1 MDGFNPRA
9 PRGARPSLCVSAST
23 WPRFQ
28 SACPARGTTSTVSA
42 WWNAVG
48 VSIRVPRAGHDA
60 PAWERPMS
68 SARFNPRAPRGARLP
83 QLPSPVGSMSFNPR
97 APRGARPGADGRS
110 LRKNCFN
117 PRAPRGARP
126 LGSGLSGRSEMV
138 SIRVPRAGHDLLRRH
153 ARRARNRFN
162 PRAPRGARRPRAGHA
177 VAVEVFQ
184 SACPA
189 RGTTLFFCVSGM
201 GLQVSIR
208 VPRAGHDTQPLGHR
222 SWPGVSI
229 RVPRAGHDTKIRLRR
244 KNSMF
249 QSACPARGTTFPP
262 MSGPAVRWR
271 FNPRAPRG
279 ARLGRT
285 PVETEAEVSI
295 RVPRAGHDHFPLEP
309 ETIDQRFNPRAPRG
323 ARPPVPGSAQL
334 QVEVSIRVPR
344 AGHDGLWWVGQ
355 SRPGV
360 SIRVPRA
367 GHDRHAGEGGRN
379 ALVSIRVPRA
389 GHDQDLGLYDAIR
402 AAFQSACPARG
413 TTRQREQR
421 GPDRRVSIRVP
432 RAGHDR
438 RKGCGCL
445 RRKCFNPRAPR
456 GARPPAIQVVDVCY
470 VKERFS
476 RKQLASVRQR
486 AGRRKQGSEPIN
498 ARTIARFADLP
509 RVGCLGV
516 VRDVCYTSRG
526 PSGSTVGLAPWC
538 STRRCHSF
546 PRK

>member
-229 RVPRAGHDTKIRLRR
+229 RVPRAGHDLRHATAAKGVTR
-244 KNSMF
+244 FNPRAPRGARREAFEAINAEQSF
-249 QSACPARGTTFPP
+249 QSACPARGTT
-262 MSGPAVRWR
+262 GDRHGYRQA
-271 FNPRAPRG
+271 
-279 ARLGRT
+279 GR
-285 PVETEAEVSI
+285 VSI
-295 RVPRAGHDHFPLEP
+295 RVPRAGHDELEQQLKAHFLFQSACPARG
-309 ETIDQRFNPRAPRG
+309 TTRRSDCGARTRCFNPRAPRG
-323 ARPPVPGSAQL
+323 ARPSPRC
-334 QVEVSIRVPR
+334 RVQPC
-344 AGHDGLWWVGQ
+344 G
-355 SRPGV
+355 GV

-367 GHDRHAGEGGRN
+367 GHDSAGRP
-379 ALVSIRVPRA
+379 SRPRPK
-389 GHDQDLGLYDAIR
+389 
-402 AAFQSACPARG
+402 FQSACPARG
-413 TTRQREQR
+413 TT
-421 GPDRRVSIRVP
+421 I
-432 RAGHDR
+432 
-438 RKGCGCL
+438 
-445 RRKCFNPRAPR
+445 
-456 GARPPAIQVVDVCY
+456 
-470 VKERFS
+470 S
-476 RKQLASVRQR
+476 R
-486 AGRRKQGSEPIN
+486 
-498 ARTIARFADLP
+498 
-509 RVGCLGV
+509 
-516 VRDVCYTSRG
+516 
-526 PSGSTVGLAPWC
+526 
-538 STRRCHSF
+538 
-546 PRK
+546 